1 MPNQTDVQKLIQGLA
16 PGAVNN
22 GNPNTVYN
30 TPGTV
35 MRGTPSVPP
44 PTTDATGNWVLNNL
58 PKPAVMGPPNIQLP
72 QVTPSSA
79 LGSWTAPHDPA
90 ALNLPQ
96 WKMMPF
102 GQGTTQPPG
111 TTPPPT
117 TPPPTDTGGNTPP
130 TPSTGGPTPPN
141 VGTPDPLAD
150 FGGFDNEG
158 RWHPGQGA
166 LNMFGDNA
174 LFSQSFSIYDPAFKK
189 IWGLDSVPPEVK
201 SKITDGNGQIDEAK
215 TESFFSDLFSKG
227 SLLNALDKVTEIF
240 PFLNGVDW
248 YNSDTGQ
255 INVVSSVM
263 QVVANALGIGPLF
276 RLFMKAFNN
285 KKLEE
290 AVPLGAGCVVVDAII
305 HEYGRAG
312 DVAVGDTLK
321 VIDPVT
327 FELEDGAVSYSE
339 AKLQPCV
346 RITTKSGVELECS
359 KSAPIS
365 DDTGE
370 QVLAEHL
377 LGVNVPVSKHGL
389 IEFETVMSVEDIG
402 ERLVQHITCENNF
415 FLAGK
420 KKGLYLLH
428 HNAKKVEGL
437 NPFKVGN
444 LGHGSNPSGFGW
456 GGNFN
461 WGSGVV
467 NVGPLENIK

>member
-35 MRGTPSVPP
+35 MGGTPSVPP
-44 PTTDATGNWVLNNL
+44 PTTDGLGNWSLNNL
-58 PKPAVMGPPNIQLP
+58 PQAATLGAPQLQLP
-72 QVTPSSA
+72 PVVGSSQ
-79 LGSWTAPHDPA
+79 LGSWTAPQNPA

-96 WKMMPF
+96 WKLMQY
-102 GQGTTQPPG
+102 GNTGTTPPG
-111 TTPPPT
+111 TTTPPPT
-117 TPPPTDTGGNTPP
+117 APPPR
-130 TPSTGGPTPPN
+130 TGGPTPPN

-166 LNMFGDNA
+166 LNMLGDNA

-189 IWGLDSVPPEVK
+189 IWGLDSVPSEVK
-201 SKITDGNGQIDEAK
+201 SEITGQNGEIDEAK
-215 TESFFSDLFSKG
+215 TEGFFNKVFSSKG
-227 SLLNALDKVTEIF
+227 LLQGLDAITEIF

-248 YNSDTGQ
+248 YNSTTGQ
-255 INVVSSVM
+255 INIVSSAM

-290 AVPLGAGCVVVDAII
+290 AVPLSAGCVVVDAII

-377 LGVNVPVSKHGL
+377 LGVNVPVSKHGM

-437 NPFKVGN
+437 NPFKIGD
-444 LGHGSNPSGFGW
+444 LGHGSNPGGLGW
-456 GGNFN
+456 GGNFDR
-461 WGSGVV
+461 GSGVV
-467 NVGPLENIK
+467 NVGPIENIK